1 MDNEYSVYMHIFPNG
16 KKYIGITSQNVSRR
30 WRNGKGY
37 KSQQMLTRAINKYG
51 WGNIRHIELYSNLTK
66 EEAEQK
72 ERELISKHKTSLRK
86 YGYNIE
92 LGGYCSKGH
101 HLSEET
107 KRKMSLAKMGVKNW
121 IYGKHITDE
130 AKEKMRI
137 SHLGKCDVEAIRKAA
152 KKRMGANAYNARCV
166 AQYDKYGNMVET
178 FGSMADASRKT
189 GTRKQDIY
197 ACCVG
202 KQKSTHGFVWKYV

>member
-92 LGGYCSKGH
+92 PGGYCSKGH

-152 KKRMGANAYNARCV
+152 KKEWAQMPIMRDVLHNMINTATWLKLLEAWRMQAEKQVQEN
-166 AQYDKYGNMVET
+166 
-178 FGSMADASRKT
+178 KT
-189 GTRKQDIY
+189 YMR
-197 ACCVG
+197 V
-202 KQKSTHGFVWKYV
+202 V